1 MISKKRLLTI
11 VSLLIVVAFLNTGMF
26 GVLSD
31 TERSLNNSV
40 TAYTPKMWKSTTE
53 FDFDNNT
60 TQVNVVVHTSP
71 GNVSLADKITAQ
83 TSLYALTG
91 NGLKNFYRYFIST
104 DTWVKMNDT
113 LENVGWGGSMA
124 YDQVRYI
131 YALAGGG
138 TDAFMRYDV
147 VTGKWST
154 LNKAPGP
161 VTSGSFLS
169 NYVDGMLYALQGA
182 RTGVMWKYN
191 PATEVWTT
199 LTTNLPKTT
208 EADDTKNAASMIG
221 YGGFMYIIR
230 SDKGGAN
237 TFIKMSLT
245 SPYAWTALNP
255 TPTSVT
261 VGASITQGQGTYL
274 YAAPGGNKNVY
285 EYNIALGTWK
295 KLQGNTGN
303 NLKAGSDLAFDGT
316 SLYVTR
322 GDNQKNIWKYD
333 GKKWQ
338 PKTNVPVNVNYG
350 GNLLFVPNAYEYSS
364 NGTLDSKVYDTT
376 SAQSVFNSIF
386 ADKTLPVN
394 TGLTFWVRAANT
406 RTWIPTPDDPNNGT
420 DLNGTWE
427 ITGTW
432 IKVTASMPAV
442 IGKYMQW
449 RVELTTTNSGV
460 TPILHE
466 VRFYYRRG

>member
-1 MISKKRLLTI
+1 M
-11 VSLLIVVAFLNTGMF
+11 
-26 GVLSD
+26 
-31 TERSLNNSV
+31 
-40 TAYTPKMWKSTTE
+40 
-53 FDFDNNT
+53 
-60 TQVNVVVHTSP
+60 
-71 GNVSLADKITAQ
+71 
-83 TSLYALTG
+83 
-91 NGLKNFYRYFIST
+91 
-104 DTWVKMNDT
+104 
-113 LENVGWGGSMA
+113 
-124 YDQVRYI
+124 
-131 YALAGGG
+131 
-138 TDAFMRYDV
+138 
-147 VTGKWST
+147 
-154 LNKAPGP
+154 
-161 VTSGSFLS
+161 
-169 NYVDGMLYALQGA
+169 
-182 RTGVMWKYN
+182 
-191 PATEVWTT
+191 
-199 LTTNLPKTT
+199 
-208 EADDTKNAASMIG
+208 
-221 YGGFMYIIR
+221 
-230 SDKGGAN
+230 
-237 TFIKMSLT
+237 
-245 SPYAWTALNP
+245 
-255 TPTSVT
+255 
-261 VGASITQGQGTYL
+261 
-274 YAAPGGNKNVY
+274 
-285 EYNIALGTWK
+285 
-295 KLQGNTGN
+295 
-303 NLKAGSDLAFDGT
+303 
-316 SLYVTR
+316 TR